1 LEEKT
6 DQEDVGSDVSAR
18 GIPASQGIVGGVA
31 SIYDVTV
38 NRIDIM
44 IVSFFPSSQRSAR
57 LLI

>member
-1 LEEKT
+1 
-6 DQEDVGSDVSAR
+6 
-18 GIPASQGIVGGVA
+18 VA